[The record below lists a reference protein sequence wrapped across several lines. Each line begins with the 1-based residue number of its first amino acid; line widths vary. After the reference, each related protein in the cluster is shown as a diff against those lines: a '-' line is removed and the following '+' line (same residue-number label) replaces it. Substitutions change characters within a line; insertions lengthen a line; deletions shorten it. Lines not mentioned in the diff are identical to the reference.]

1 MAKQGLL
8 GQVKPAAGTNTVLY
22 SAPIA
27 SSASTVLSVAAQGSA
42 DSYDIAIK
50 DHDQNLTLDAST
62 YKLHKGDVITGYRF
76 NLTTNIPVTS
86 ALQPGNVLTSE
97 DGEKSAI
104 FESYYLE
111 PFTTINVKELTIRS
125 ITVTSVVGTFSVGE
139 TISKGTSPNN
149 TVATIYAVQQ
159 GSGSTILYVGPSTIN
174 GSGIE
179 FTDADALTASGG
191 ATAAVETGGVGTGVN
206 EYVFSTDAGVT
217 YDMFLGS
224 LLTVFSD
231 RTYRFDTSDSSMS
244 GTDFKLSIT
253 VNGEWGPDNTAG
265 TADDGTEFTTGKT
278 TNGTA
283 GSVGAYIQYNF
294 SQATLV
300 GNLYFYDGDTGTAAK
315 SAYGGSDRLLTVST
329 DFAYSAVYVYDID
342 GTWVDATDSFLANGV
357 SYTVQTK
364 TAGAYGYVRDFTG
377 TACKVVKGLNSA
389 DFTTSDAFRDSP
401 LLTTASRSTVTI
413 SSIALATTA
422 VGAEMFLKKDNAIA
436 SDVTEETKSLVL
448 GPGERVVVESNGGHC
463 SFNIV
468 GFEDSSTAF
477 TTRNFGTGAAA
488 DSSSGGGS

>member
-22 SAPIA
+22 SAPVA

-76 NLTTNIPVTS
+76 NLATNIPVTS
-86 ALQPGNVLTSE
+86 ALQPGDAISSE
-97 DGEKSAI
+97 DGEKNAI

-111 PFTTINVKELTIRS
+111 PFTTINVKEIAIRS
-125 ITVTSVVGTFSVGE
+125 LTLTSVVGTFSVGE
-139 TISKGTSPNN
+139 TISKGTSPND
-149 TVATIYAVQQ
+149 TVATIFGVQQ
-159 GSGSTILYVGPSTIN
+159 GSGSTILYVGPSTLN
-174 GSGIE
+174 GTGTE

-191 ATAAVETGGVGTGVN
+191 GTAAVETGGVGTGVD
-206 EYVFSTDAGVT
+206 EYIFSTDAGVT
-217 YDMFLGS
+217 YDLFLGTD
-224 LLTVFSD
+224 LTVFSD
-231 RTYRFDTSDSSMS
+231 RVYRFDTSDSSMS

-265 TADDGTEFTTGKT
+265 TGDDGTEFTTGKT

-283 GSVGAYIQYNF
+283 GSGGAYIQYDF
-294 SQATLV
+294 SQATLA

-315 SAYGGSDRLLTVST
+315 SAYGGSDRLLIVST
-329 DFAYSAVYVYDID
+329 DFAYSAVYVYDIE
-342 GTWVDATDSFLANGV
+342 GTWANTVDSFLANGV
-357 SYTVQTK
+357 SYTVQSQ

-377 TACKVVKGLNSA
+377 TACKVLKGLNSA
-389 DFTTSDAFRDSP
+389 DFTTSDSFQDSP
-401 LLTTASRSTVTI
+401 LLNTTSRSAVTI

-422 VGAEMFLKKDNAIA
+422 VSAEMFLKKDNAIA

-448 GPGERVVVESNGGHC
+448 GPGERLLVESNGGHC
-463 SFNIV
+463 SFNII
-468 GFEDSSTAF
+468 GFEDASTAF
-477 TTRNFGTGAAA
+477 PTRNFGTGAAA
-488 DSSSGGGS
+488 DVVSGGGS

>member
-22 SAPIA
+22 SAPVA

-76 NLTTNIPVTS
+76 NLATNIPVTS
-86 ALQPGNVLTSE
+86 ALQPGNVIASE
-97 DGEKSAI
+97 DGEKNAI

-111 PFTTINVKELTIRS
+111 PFTTVNVKEIAIRS
-125 ITVTSVVGTFSVGE
+125 LTVTSVVGTFSVGE
-139 TISKGTSPNN
+139 TISKGTSPND
-149 TVATIYAVQQ
+149 TVATIFGVQQ
-159 GSGSTILYVGPSTIN
+159 GSGSTILYVGPSTLN
-174 GSGIE
+174 GTGTE

-191 ATAAVETGGVGTGVN
+191 GTAAVETGGVGTGVD
-206 EYVFSTDAGVT
+206 EYIFSTDAGVT
-217 YDMFLGS
+217 YDLFLGTE
-224 LLTVFSD
+224 LIVFSD
-231 RTYRFDTSDSSMS
+231 RVYRFDTSDSSMS

-265 TADDGTEFTTGKT
+265 TSDDGAEFTTGKT

-283 GSVGAYIQYNF
+283 GSGGAYIQYDF
-294 SQATLV
+294 SQATLA

-315 SAYGGSDRLLTVST
+315 SAYGGSDRLLIVST
-329 DFAYSAVYVYDID
+329 DFAYSAVYVYDIE
-342 GTWVDATDSFLANGV
+342 GTWANTVDSFLANGV
-357 SYTVQTK
+357 SYTVQSQ

-377 TACKVVKGLNSA
+377 TACKVLKGLNSA
-389 DFTTSDAFRDSP
+389 DFTTSDSFQDSP
-401 LLTTASRSTVTI
+401 LLNTTSRSAVTI

-422 VGAEMFLKKDNAIA
+422 VSAEMFLKKDNAIA

-448 GPGERVVVESNGGHC
+448 GPGERLLVESNGGHC
-463 SFNIV
+463 SFNII
-468 GFEDSSTAF
+468 GFEDASTAF

-488 DSSSGGGS
+488 DDVSGGGS